1 MTYRLGLLTI
11 LALAGCPSTS
21 GDWVPDD
28 IDEQQTLDRLGEAGY
43 QKLCSA
49 FDDFVHDQYRSNYL
63 IRAVCTAHA
72 LQTTENAVMCGEA
85 VDACLD
91 TLPAPVEAQL
101 EQILAQA
108 DCSVVDAMVTGCS
121 SPVSK
126 LTGCLDELGT
136 KVDQIQFSLTCA
148 AFGSP
153 VPPDWWKVSLPPACA
168 ALGESC

>member
-1 MTYRLGLLTI
+1 MTTRLAILL
-11 LALAGCPSTS
+11 LALAGCPSTT

-28 IDEQQTLDRLGEAGY
+28 IDEQQTLDRLGAAGY
-43 QKLCSA
+43 QKVCSA
-49 FDDFVHDQYRSNYL
+49 FDDFVRDQYRSNLL

-91 TLPAPVEAQL
+91 DLPAPAEALL

-108 DCSVVDAMVTGCS
+108 DCSAVDAMVTGCS

-136 KVDQIQFSLTCA
+136 KVDQIKLSLTCA

-153 VPPDWWKVSLPPACA
+153 VPPDWWKISLPPACM
-168 ALGESC
+168 ALAESC